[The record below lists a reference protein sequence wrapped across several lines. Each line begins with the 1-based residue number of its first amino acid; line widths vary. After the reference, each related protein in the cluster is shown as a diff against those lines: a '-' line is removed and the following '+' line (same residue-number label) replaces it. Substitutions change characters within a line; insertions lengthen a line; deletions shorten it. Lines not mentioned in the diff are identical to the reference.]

1 MGLWGATDADESQPK
16 FLTDAEKLK
25 CFATTKGWVFEAGAA
40 ENGNDNTYADPEVL
54 VAIGDLTDS
63 VSGSGLNVA
72 DIVTIDWNSTT
83 ADKSNGFTLGL
94 TARWNEAVDVNSTG
108 GTPYISVTNS
118 NAGSGSGRG
127 PHLLAYASGTGTHE
141 LVFELAIA
149 AANAATNADDVMS
162 VGTNAMNLN
171 SGTINEISS
180 EHILLESGSTDSGDA
195 GEEFLQEETMG
206 DYLNQE
212 NNTVATITSASGIG
226 SAAGTV
232 TVTA

>member
-1 MGLWGATDADESQPK
+1 MSLWGATDGDESQPK
-16 FLTDAEKLK
+16 WLTDAEKLK
-25 CFATTKGWVFEAGAA
+25 VFATTKGWMLEAGAT
-40 ENGNDNTYADPEVL
+40 ESGNDNTYADPEVL
-54 VAIGDLTDS
+54 VAIGDLSEST
-63 VSGSGLNVA
+63 GLNTA
-72 DIVTIDWNSTT
+72 DILNIEWNSTT
-83 ADKSNGFTLGL
+83 ADKSAGFTLGL
-94 TARWNEAVDVNSTG
+94 TARWNEAVEVNITG

-171 SGTINEISS
+171 SGTINEISFD
-180 EHILLESGSTDSGDA
+180 HILLESGSTDSGDA
-195 GEEFLQEETMG
+195 DSEFLQEETMG

-212 NNTVATITSASGIG
+212 NNTVATITSTSSIG
-226 SAAGTV
+226 SDAGTV

>member
-16 FLTDAEKLK
+16 YLTDAEKLK
-25 CFATTKGWVFEAGAA
+25 VFANTHGWVMEAGAI
-40 ENGNDNTYADPEVL
+40 ESGCDNTAADPEVL
-54 VAIGDLTDS
+54 VAIGDLSEAAKLVT
-63 VSGSGLNVA
+63 A
-72 DIVTIDWNSTT
+72 DILTIDWNSTT
-83 ADKSNGFTLGL
+83 ADKSDGFTLGL

-171 SGTINEISS
+171 SGFITSIST
-180 EHILLESGSTDSGDA
+180 EHIILESGSTDSGDA
-195 GEEFLQEETMG
+195 DTEFLQEETMG
-206 DYLNQE
+206 DFLNQE
-212 NNTVATITSASGIG
+212 INVAATITSSTAIG
-226 SAAGTV
+226 TAAGTI

>member
-1 MGLWGATDADESQPK
+1 MPSWGATDADESQPK

-54 VAIGDLTDS
+54 VAIGDLTAS
-63 VSGSGLNVA
+63 TKLNVA

-83 ADKSNGFTLGL
+83 ADKSDGFTLGL
-94 TARWNEAVDVNSTG
+94 TARWNEAVEVNSIAG
-108 GTPYISVTNS
+108 APYISVTNS

-127 PHLLAYASGTGTHE
+127 PHLLSYASGTGTHE

-171 SGTINEISS
+171 SGTINEISFD
-180 EHILLESGSTDSGDA
+180 HILLESGSTDSGD
-195 GEEFLQEETMG
+195 GDSEFLQEETMG

-212 NNTVATITSASGIG
+212 NNTVATITSTSSIG
-226 SAAGTV
+226 SDAGTV

>member
-1 MGLWGATDADESQPK
+1 MPSWGATDADESQPK

-25 CFATTKGWVFEAGAA
+25 CFATTKGWVLEAGAI
-40 ENGNDNTYADPEVL
+40 EGGNDNTYADPEVL

-94 TARWNEAVDVNSTG
+94 TARWNEAVEVNAVG

-171 SGTINEISS
+171 SGFINEIST

-212 NNTVATITSASGIG
+212 NNTAATITSVSGIG

>member
-1 MGLWGATDADESQPK
+1 MPSWGATDADESQPK

-54 VAIGDLTDS
+54 VAIGDLTAS
-63 VSGSGLNVA
+63 TKLNVA

-83 ADKSNGFTLGL
+83 ADKSDGFTLGL
-94 TARWNEAVDVNSTG
+94 TARWNEAVEVNSIAG
-108 GTPYISVTNS
+108 APYISVTNS

-127 PHLLAYASGTGTHE
+127 PHLLSYASGTGTHE

-171 SGTINEISS
+171 SGLMSSIST
-180 EHILLESGSTDSGDA
+180 EHILLESGSTDSGD
-195 GEEFLQEETMG
+195 GDSEFLQEETMG

-212 NNTVATITSASGIG
+212 NNTVATITSSSSIG
-226 SAAGTV
+226 SDAGTV

>member
-1 MGLWGATDADESQPK
+1 MPSWGATDADESQPK

-54 VAIGDLTDS
+54 VAIGDLTAS
-63 VSGSGLNVA
+63 TKLNVA

-83 ADKSNGFTLGL
+83 ADKSDGFTLGL
-94 TARWNEAVDVNSTG
+94 TARWNEAVEVNTTG

-171 SGTINEISS
+171 SGTINEISFD
-180 EHILLESGSTDSGDA
+180 HILLESGSTDSGDA
-195 GEEFLQEETMG
+195 DSEFLQEETMG
-206 DYLNQE
+206 DFLNQE